1 VIDDERRRRTGAA
14 VGADALTE
22 RGAGL
27 EVAVVGAGGIGAT
40 AAYDLA
46 CEGATVTL
54 YDRGSVASGATG
66 RAAGICYDAFADGLD
81 AEIAGDAIE
90 RFRAFSSD
98 DTFSF
103 VECPYVWLAREGDGQ
118 RADAIRD
125 QVRRM
130 QDNGIVALEIDG
142 DALAERFPALRTDDV
157 AVAGIAGGAGYVDP
171 TAYTACLAAAATG
184 AGATLE
190 TETTV
195 DVRTDPTRVVR
206 PDGEVHEVDAVL
218 VAAGARTKG
227 CSQMRVSPSQSSRT
241 ACRRW
246 SRPPTSRNR
255 CVTTRPAAS
264 TCDPTR
270 PASSRATGPKT
281 ARPIPTRTS
290 ETPIPRSQTG
300 YSSGS
305 AIACRASRTAITD
318 SSERG
323 LASVRRRPTGI
334 RSSDASATGCTSRP
348 DSQGHGFMRAPAIGE
363 RLAEEILDGGRID
376 AFDPT
381 RFRGDG
387 RSMSLKGWRSTR
399 TETVRCHCVPAY
411 PHGGSQMCQN

>member
-1 VIDDERRRRTGAA
+1 MSDADEPALA
-14 VGADALTE
+14 VGADALTD

-27 EVAVVGAGGIGAT
+27 EVAVVGAGAIGAT

-46 CEGATVTL
+46 CEGAAVTL
-54 YDRGSVASGATG
+54 YDRGGVASEATG

-130 QDNGIVALEIDG
+130 QDNDIVALEMGG

-157 AVAGIAGGAGYVDP
+157 DVAGIAGGAGYVDP

-190 TETTV
+190 TETAV
-195 DVRTDPTRVVR
+195 DVRTDPARVVR

-227 CSQMRVSPSQSSRT
+227 LLADAGIPLAVKPYRVQALVATADLAEPMCYDATGGFYLRPHSAGLLAGDGTEDREADPDAYEREADSTFTDDLLERVSHRVPGIADGDHGLERAWAGLCT
-241 ACRRW
+241 ATPDR
-246 SRPPTSRNR
+246 
-255 CVTTRPAAS
+255 
-264 TCDPTR
+264 DPLVGR
-270 PASSRATGPKT
+270 VRDGLYVATGF
-281 ARPIPTRTS
+281 
-290 ETPIPRSQTG
+290 
-300 YSSGS
+300 
-305 AIACRASRTAITD
+305 
-318 SSERG
+318 
-323 LASVRRRPTGI
+323 
-334 RSSDASATGCTSRP
+334 
-348 DSQGHGFMRAPAIGE
+348 QGHGFMRAPAIGE
-363 RLAEEILDGGRID
+363 RLAAEILGGDGTD

-381 RFRGDG
+381 RFRGDEAFDVVEG
-387 RSMSLKGWRSTR
+387 MALD
-399 TETVRCHCVPAY
+399 P
-411 PHGGSQMCQN
+411 N